1 MTFVLILLIIVLLI
15 VLISWVKLNA
25 FLSFLIV
32 SILAGFLFGLPVTA
46 IIPSIEKGIGSMM
59 GSLIIIITLG
69 AMFGKIIAESGA
81 VEQIARQ
88 MIRYFGT
95 KYIHWAL
102 MITGF
107 VMGISLFY
115 GVGFV
120 LVVPLIF
127 SVTYQYKLPAVATG
141 LPMLAALS
149 VTHGFLPPHP
159 APTALVHTLHGDI
172 TTTLLYGCILAV
184 PALLLAG
191 PLFSRSL
198 KRIPSSPLDSF
209 IPKPMDADK
218 MPGLLNSF
226 ITALLPVL
234 MLMAGAFLK
243 WRFQDAGWTQLISNA
258 SFVMI
263 FCIVIATLSLGYCQG
278 IRMSRI
284 GEMYGAAIKD
294 IGLIL
299 LVIAGAG
306 ALNQILADSGVSAA
320 IAERI
325 HHWPI
330 HPLLLGWLM
339 AAIIRLAVG
348 SATIAGL
355 TAAGFMAPL
364 TLGSPIDPNLMVLSI
379 GAGSL
384 FFSHVNDSG
393 FWLFKEYF
401 NLSMKDTFK
410 SWSLMETIVSVTGL
424 TGVWALHLFFH
435 S

>member
-1 MTFVLILLIIVLLI
+1 MTFVLILLCIVLLI
-15 VLISWVKLNA
+15 ILITWVKLNA
-25 FLSFLIV
+25 FLSFLLV
-32 SILAGFLFGLPVTA
+32 SVLAGFIFGLPPEKV
-46 IIPSIEKGIGSMM
+46 IPSIEKGIGSMM

-81 VEQIARQ
+81 VEQIASQLIKR
-88 MIRYFGT
+88 FGT
-95 KYIHWAL
+95 RYVHWAL

-159 APTALVHTLHGDI
+159 APTALVQQLHANI
-172 TTTLLYGCILAV
+172 TTTLLYGLVLAI

-191 PLFSRSL
+191 PFFCRYLR
-198 KRIPSSPLDSF
+198 KIPSSPLESF
-209 IPKPMDADK
+209 IPKPVGAGK

-226 ITALLPVL
+226 LTALLPVL
-234 MLMAGAFLK
+234 LLMAGAFLK
-243 WRFQDAGWTQLISNA
+243 YRLGSSPWLDFISNA

-263 FCIVIATLSLGYCQG
+263 LSIIVATISLGYAQG
-278 IRMSRI
+278 TRMSHI
-284 GEMYGAAIKD
+284 ADMYGAAIKD
-294 IGLIL
+294 IALIL

-306 ALNQILADSGVSAA
+306 ALNQVLSDSGVSAA
-320 IAERI
+320 IAGSI
-325 HHWPI
+325 HHWPV
-330 HPLLLGWLM
+330 HPLVLGWLM

-364 TLGSPIDPNLMVLSI
+364 TLNSGIDPNLMVLSI

-401 NLSMKDTFK
+401 NLSLKDTFK

-424 TGVWALHLFFH
+424 IGVFALHLLLH
-435 S
+435 

>member
-1 MTFVLILLIIVLLI
+1 MTFILVFLCIAVLII
-15 VLISWVKLNA
+15 LISWVKLNA
-25 FLSFLIV
+25 FLSFLLV
-32 SILAGFLFGLPVTA
+32 SIMAGFLFGLPLTA

-81 VEQIARQ
+81 VEQIASQ
-88 MIRYFGT
+88 LIKYFGT
-95 KYIHWAL
+95 KYVHWAL

-159 APTALVHTLHGDI
+159 APTALVHALQGSI

-191 PLFSRSL
+191 PFFCRYLR
-198 KRIPSSPLDSF
+198 KIPSSPLESF
-209 IPKPMDADK
+209 IPKPIGAGK
-218 MPGLLNSF
+218 MPGKFNSI

-234 MLMAGAFLK
+234 MLMAGAWLK
-243 WRFQDAGWTQLISNA
+243 WKFPEAAWTQFISNA
-258 SFVMI
+258 SLVMI
-263 FCIVIATLSLGYCQG
+263 FCILVATLSLGYFQG
-278 IRMSRI
+278 ISMRKV
-284 GEMYGAAIKD
+284 GAFYGAAIKD
-294 IGLIL
+294 IAIIL

-306 ALNQILADSGVSAA
+306 ALNQVLADSGVSAD
-320 IAERI
+320 IAASI

-330 HPLLLGWLM
+330 HPLVLGWLM

-364 TLGSPIDPNLMVLSI
+364 TLHSDIDPNLMVLSI

-410 SWSLMETIVSVTGL
+410 SWSVMETIVSVTGL
-424 TGVWALHLFFH
+424 LGVFILHLIVK
-435 S
+435 

>member
-1 MTFVLILLIIVLLI
+1 MTFLLIFLCIALLIL
-15 VLISWVKLNA
+15 LISWVKLEP
-25 FLSFLIV
+25 FLAFLIV
-32 SILAGFLFGLPVTA
+32 AVLAGFLFGLPAGRIMT
-46 IIPSIEKGIGSMM
+46 SIETGIGSMM

-81 VEQIARQ
+81 VERIAGQ

-95 KYIHWAL
+95 RYVHWAL

-107 VMGISLFY
+107 IMGISLFY

-159 APTALVHTLHGDI
+159 APTALVAQLHGSI
-172 TTTLLYGCILAV
+172 STTLIFGFIIAI
-184 PALLLAG
+184 PALLVAG
-191 PLFSRSL
+191 PLFSRFL
-198 KRIPSSPLDSF
+198 KKIPSSPLESF
-209 IPKPMDADK
+209 IPRPMDEQL
-218 MPGLLNSF
+218 MPGKFNSF

-234 MLMAGAFLK
+234 LLMGGAFCK
-243 WRFQDAGWTQLISNA
+243 WYFPQSAWIDFFSNA
-258 SFVMI
+258 SVVMI
-263 FCIVIATLSLGYCQG
+263 IAILIATVSLGRLQG
-278 IRMSRI
+278 ISMKRI
-284 GEMYGAAIKD
+284 TGMYGAAVKD
-294 IGLIL
+294 IALIL

-306 ALNQILADSGVSAA
+306 ALNQILADSGVSSI
-320 IAERI
+320 IASSVG
-325 HHWPI
+325 HWPV
-330 HPLLLGWLM
+330 HPLVLGWLM
-339 AAIIRLAVG
+339 AAIIRLCVG

-364 TLGSPIDPNLMVLSI
+364 VFQSHVNPNLMVLSI

-401 NLSMKDTFK
+401 NLTMKDTFR
-410 SWSLMETIVSVTGL
+410 SWSVMETIVSVVGL
-424 TGVWALHLFFH
+424 IGVSILHLFL